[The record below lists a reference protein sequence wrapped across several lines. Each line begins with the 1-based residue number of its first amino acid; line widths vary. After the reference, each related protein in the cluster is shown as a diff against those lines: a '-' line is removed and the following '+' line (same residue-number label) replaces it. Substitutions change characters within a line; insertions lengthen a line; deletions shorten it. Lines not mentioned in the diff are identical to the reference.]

1 MGLIIQIQF
10 MFIIIYCEYFLY
22 LNMGIELIKDKQS
35 DQNRLISMSK
45 SFKVAN
51 SYGNDI
57 RCDAIFYFL
66 KFF

>member
-1 MGLIIQIQF
+1 MDLIIQIQF

-22 LNMGIELIKDKQS
+22 LNIRIELIKDKQS
-35 DQNRLISMSK
+35 DQNRLISMKK

-57 RCDAIFYFL
+57 RYDAIFLFS
-66 KFF
+66 

>member
-1 MGLIIQIQF
+1 MDLIIQIQF

-35 DQNRLISMSK
+35 DQNRLISMNK

-51 SYGNDI
+51 SYGNDV
-57 RCDAIFYFL
+57 RCDAIFLFS
-66 KFF
+66 